1 MKTKILLTS
10 LIAIGVACAA
20 NAETDVTFGGD
31 YTLTDGTTANVAT
44 PVADATYTYE
54 KSDGSQSAP
63 VAYDV
68 DPTLTD
74 FTYLDKDGNT
84 ADLST
89 GTPSQSYFTGTSG
102 ADNTVVWATN
112 QDIVSGAT
120 VVAENYEY
128 LNGAGEQVQLG
139 TTAQDMVQTVN
150 LDATYTSGT
159 SIDVTNGTAA
169 SSFDGTIYTV
179 EVGNNL
185 YHLNAAGDKLVDAN
199 DIEVEPT
206 PGSVL
211 ADHFDAM
218 KTAFITDT
226 GAVTAAETL
235 TASQWTDEQANF
247 ATASAVVATDTATVN
262 TLDGY
267 YSTLVTATD
276 LLNDAQGNQ
285 TAAGQ
290 TQTVNMATQ
299 TEAVTLYNSSITETI
314 ENGAN
319 TAIDDSIAGGAIK
332 TALDTKADV
341 TDVAANT
348 ATIADNADNIATNTA
363 NIATNTA
370 AIADNTDNI
379 ATNTANIAANTAA
392 IADNA
397 DNIATNTANIATNTA
412 AIADNTDNIAT
423 NTANIAA
430 NTAAIADNADN
441 IATNTANIAT
451 NTAAIADNADN
462 IATNTTAITAETE
475 RATAAEGVL
484 DTRITANA
492 DAITAEANRATAA
505 ENALRNDFAK
515 AEAATLKS
523 ANAYTDQRVSDLED
537 DMSAGIASTAA
548 LSSVAVSGVKR
559 GELSFGGG
567 YGYYNNQS
575 AFALGATMGLT
586 DNWSINAGAGLGMN
600 GDNVAI
606 RAGTN
611 YKIKLY

>member
-89 GTPSQSYFTGTSG
+89 GTPSQSDFTGTSG

-348 ATIADNADNIATNTA
+348 A
-363 NIATNTA
+363 
-370 AIADNTDNI
+370 
-379 ATNTANIAANTAA
+379 
-392 IADNA
+392 
-397 DNIATNTANIATNTA
+397 
-412 AIADNTDNIAT
+412 
-423 NTANIAA
+423 
-430 NTAAIADNADN
+430 AIADNADN

>member
-348 ATIADNADNIATNTA
+348 ATIADNADNIATNT
-363 NIATNTA
+363 
-370 AIADNTDNI
+370 
-379 ATNTANIAANTAA
+379 
-392 IADNA
+392 
-397 DNIATNTANIATNTA
+397 
-412 AIADNTDNIAT
+412 
-423 NTANIAA
+423 
-430 NTAAIADNADN
+430 
-441 IATNTANIAT
+441 
-451 NTAAIADNADN
+451 
-462 IATNTTAITAETE
+462 TAITAETE